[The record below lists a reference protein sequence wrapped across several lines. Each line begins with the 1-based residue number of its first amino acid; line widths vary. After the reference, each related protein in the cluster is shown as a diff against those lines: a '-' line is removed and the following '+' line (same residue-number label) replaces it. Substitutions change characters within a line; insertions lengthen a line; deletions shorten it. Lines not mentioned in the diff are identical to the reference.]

1 MFIIKIS
8 NICKNCN
15 NLLFYGEISWIFC
28 LSFIK
33 INHCSSIVA
42 YIYIMI
48 TRVKTTHIAP
58 QYCGKK
64 STIWFLGS
72 LFICKISDAHRPPEG
87 QEWNG
92 VTRAQSWGMGRLLVY
107 GFGPPRYGKNVH
119 FTIWNFTILC
129 HVIFSFLQV
138 VWALQPNYLL

>member
-15 NLLFYGEISWIFC
+15 NLLFYMVKVNFSDC

-33 INHCSSIVA
+33 INHCSSLVA

-64 STIWFLGS
+64 ATIWFLGS
-72 LFICKISDAHRPPEG
+72 LFICK
-87 QEWNG
+87 
-92 VTRAQSWGMGRLLVY
+92 T
-107 GFGPPRYGKNVH
+107 
-119 FTIWNFTILC
+119 
-129 HVIFSFLQV
+129 V
-138 VWALQPNYLL
+138 V